1 MKRTIDAIVPEP
13 EGRAIVRRRV
23 EHAHRVE
30 PSHRVE
36 HAHPLEQGL
45 PAPAMLEAALWSA
58 AAAPLASGGP
68 LASGNSVAV
77 PPVAPV
83 AAPVAAEEEEY
94 PSSDDEEFM
103 SLDHYF
109 ELRDSDRV
117 NMFEELPE
125 VADGMEVARGFQGHW
140 RGILAVRLRGA
151 YESECYRRREM
162 YKLFHRFMSR
172 TSFKAGF
179 LRFVERLFPRSI
191 VEDLNSWFS
200 RLRACM
206 PVLFWKLC
214 VLHDLDHQFELNLEM
229 LPASLS
235 SKLREYLA
243 LDVVRK
249 LDDKHRSMARAVRN
263 FDEMVE
269 EGTEADVEASRRRVQ
284 LLCNMACKYMSEL
297 LSRQFVPKL
306 YRFELL
312 TYLDR
317 ESQHI
322 WRCVQEVL
330 GKVKLSASSPAGH
343 LLYRFLAPDY
353 SLKPVRGPFR
363 AGYEGFSQLS
373 AMYGATPDRQFY
385 YCNCVS
391 NGAYCSHPP
400 MSHFLQPRVSVV
412 DDEE

>member
-1 MKRTIDAIVPEP
+1 
-13 EGRAIVRRRV
+13 
-23 EHAHRVE
+23 
-30 PSHRVE
+30 
-36 HAHPLEQGL
+36 
-45 PAPAMLEAALWSA
+45 
-58 AAAPLASGGP
+58 
-68 LASGNSVAV
+68 
-77 PPVAPV
+77 
-83 AAPVAAEEEEY
+83 
-94 PSSDDEEFM
+94 
-103 SLDHYF
+103 
-109 ELRDSDRV
+109 
-117 NMFEELPE
+117 
-125 VADGMEVARGFQGHW
+125 
-140 RGILAVRLRGA
+140 
-151 YESECYRRREM
+151 
-162 YKLFHRFMSR
+162 
-172 TSFKAGF
+172 
-179 LRFVERLFPRSI
+179 
-191 VEDLNSWFS
+191 
-200 RLRACM
+200 M

-284 LLCNMACKYMSEL
+284 LLCSMSCKHMSEL
-297 LSRQFVPKL
+297 LARQFVPKL

-317 ESQHI
+317 ESLHI

-330 GKVKLSASSPAGH
+330 NKIRLSASSPAGH
-343 LLYRFLAPDY
+343 LLYRYLAPDY

-385 YCNCVS
+385 YCDCVS
-391 NGAYCSHPP
+391 SGAYCSHPP
-400 MSHFLQPRVSVV
+400 MSHFLQPRVDVV